1 MTEGKIIKALSGFY
15 YVKTTDSQ
23 ETYQCRGRG
32 VFRKNKVNPLVGDIV
47 EMEKSNPGEGYVVD
61 VKPRKNELVR
71 PPIANIDQA
80 IIVVSA
86 VKPDFST
93 LLLDRFLVLI
103 ESKQIEP
110 IIFISKMDMVAPDI
124 QAQIHQ
130 FKQDYLQIGYKV
142 QPVSTMRPEGLDEA
156 VKHFKGKT
164 SVIAGQ
170 SGVGKSS
177 LLNAIDPLL
186 ELETNEISES
196 LGRGKH
202 TTRHVELI
210 EINQGFVA
218 DTPGFSSL
226 EFNEIELDELS
237 DCFPEMN
244 ERKAG
249 CKFRG
254 CMHHKEPKCAVK
266 AAVDSGEIPEY
277 RYNHYLQFME
287 EIQNRKP
294 RY

>member
-1 MTEGKIIKALSGFY
+1 MPEGKIVKALSGFY
-15 YVKTTDSQ
+15 YVQSGDAR
-23 ETYQCRGRG
+23 YQCRGRG
-32 VFRKNKVNPLVGDIV
+32 VFRKNKINPLVGDEV
-47 EMEKSNPGEGYVVD
+47 LFEESNPGEGYILD

-80 IIVVSA
+80 VIVVSA
-86 VKPDFST
+86 AEPDFSA
-93 LLLDRFLVLI
+93 LLLDRFLVLV
-103 ESKQIEP
+103 ESKGIDP
-110 IIFISKMDMVAPDI
+110 VIFITKMDTIKEGKLEGI
-124 QAQIHQ
+124 QQYEE
-130 FKQDYLQIGYKV
+130 DYKKIGYPV
-142 QPVSTMRPEGLDEA
+142 QMLSTKQTDDFDQA
-156 VKHFKGKT
+156 KDFFKDKI

-177 LLNAIDPLL
+177 ILNAFNPLL
-186 ELETNEISES
+186 SLETNVISES

-210 EINQGFVA
+210 EINGGLVA

-226 EFNEIELDELS
+226 DFNDLELEDLPA
-237 DCFPEMN
+237 CFPEMR
-244 ERKAG
+244 ERMEH

-254 CMHHKEPKCAVK
+254 CMHNKEPKCAVK
-266 AAVDSGEIPEY
+266 EAVGKEEIPTY
-277 RYNHYLQFME
+277 RYEHYLQFFE